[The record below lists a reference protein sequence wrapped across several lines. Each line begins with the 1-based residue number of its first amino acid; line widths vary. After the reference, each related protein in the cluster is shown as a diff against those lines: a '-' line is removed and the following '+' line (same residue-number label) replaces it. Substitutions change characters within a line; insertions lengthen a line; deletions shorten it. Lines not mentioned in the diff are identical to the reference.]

1 MMFIKFYILFLII
14 FAHLVKLLKIIKER
28 RIWQNLFA
36 IKKSMDKDKNLKN
49 ENKDSNMDA
58 QSLQEQG
65 YKINSSNSNPKP
77 KPADEHSNTESVND
91 TNNSTS
97 NSNTFQLDLAVLNEV
112 SKIAKMGMDSISYL
126 APKVSDKEMRKVLVA
141 MYSQYGNTQSQINQH
156 FEKYGEIPDSTPFKD
171 KMMSFAG
178 VQFNT
183 LRDRS
188 NSHIAEI
195 MIQGTLMGVIECQK
209 ILNCGLDVQKSTT
222 DLLKDFNKFQR
233 ENINKLNAF
242 L

>member
-1 MMFIKFYILFLII
+1 
-14 FAHLVKLLKIIKER
+14 
-28 RIWQNLFA
+28 
-36 IKKSMDKDKNLKN
+36 MDKDKNLKN

-58 QSLQEQG
+58 QPLQEQSH
-65 YKINSSNSNPKP
+65 KANTSNSDSKLKFN
-77 KPADEHSNTESVND
+77 DEHTNSKSADDTYNT
-91 TNNSTS
+91 TS
-97 NSNTFQLDLAVLNEV
+97 DSNTFQLDLAVLNEL

-156 FEKYGEIPDSTPFKD
+156 FEKYGEIPESTPLKD

-183 LRDRS
+183 LKDRS

-222 DLLKDFNKFQR
+222 ELIKDFNKFQR
-233 ENINKLNAF
+233 SNIDKLNAF

>member
-1 MMFIKFYILFLII
+1 
-14 FAHLVKLLKIIKER
+14 
-28 RIWQNLFA
+28 
-36 IKKSMDKDKNLKN
+36 MDKDKNLKN

-58 QSLQEQG
+58 QSLQEQSH
-65 YKINSSNSNPKP
+65 KANTSNSDSKP
-77 KPADEHSNTESVND
+77 KSNDEHTNIKSINEPNNT
-91 TNNSTS
+91 TS
-97 NSNTFQLDLAVLNEV
+97 NSNTFQLDLAVLNEI

-156 FEKYGEIPDSTPFKD
+156 FEKYGEIPDSTPLKD

-209 ILNCGLDVQKSTT
+209 ILNCSLDIQKSTT
-222 DLLKDFNKFQR
+222 ELIKDFNKFQR
-233 ENINKLNAF
+233 DNIDKLNSF

>member
-1 MMFIKFYILFLII
+1 M
-14 FAHLVKLLKIIKER
+14 
-28 RIWQNLFA
+28 FA
-36 IKKSMDKDKNLKN
+36 IINSMDKDKNLKN

-65 YKINSSNSNPKP
+65 NKVNSINSNSKP
-77 KPADEHSNTESVND
+77 KFDYEHSNTQSAND
-91 TNNSTS
+91 NDNTATD
-97 NSNTFQLDLAVLNEV
+97 SNTFQLDLAVLNEV

-222 DLLKDFNKFQR
+222 ELIKDFNKFQR
-233 ENINKLNAF
+233 ENIDKLNAF

>member
-1 MMFIKFYILFLII
+1 
-14 FAHLVKLLKIIKER
+14 
-28 RIWQNLFA
+28 
-36 IKKSMDKDKNLKN
+36 MDKDKNLKN

-58 QSLQEQG
+58 QPLQEQSH
-65 YKINSSNSNPKP
+65 KANTSNSDSKL
-77 KPADEHSNTESVND
+77 KFIDEHTNTQSTND
-91 TNNSTS
+91 ADNSTS

-156 FEKYGEIPDSTPFKD
+156 FEKYGEIPDSTPLKD

-209 ILNCGLDVQKSTT
+209 ILNCSLDIQKSTT
-222 DLLKDFNKFQR
+222 ELIKDFNKFQR
-233 ENINKLNAF
+233 DNIDKLNAF

>member
-1 MMFIKFYILFLII
+1 M
-14 FAHLVKLLKIIKER
+14 
-28 RIWQNLFA
+28 FA
-36 IKKSMDKDKNLKN
+36 IKRSMDKDKNLKN

-58 QSLQEQG
+58 QPLQEQSH
-65 YKINSSNSNPKP
+65 KANTSNSNSKS
-77 KPADEHSNTESVND
+77 KSNDEHTNIKSADES
-91 TNNSTS
+91 NNSTS

-126 APKVSDKEMRKVLVA
+126 APKVADKEMRKVLVA

-222 DLLKDFNKFQR
+222 ELIKDFNKFQR
-233 ENINKLNAF
+233 SNIDKLNAF

>member
-1 MMFIKFYILFLII
+1 MLFGQTIKNIY
-14 FAHLVKLLKIIKER
+14 KKGEYGKY
-28 RIWQNLFA
+28 FA
-36 IKKSMDKDKNLKN
+36 INIIMDKDKNLKN

-58 QSLQEQG
+58 QSLQEQSH
-65 YKINSSNSNPKP
+65 KANTSNSDSKL
-77 KPADEHSNTESVND
+77 KFIDEHTNSQSTNESY
-91 TNNSTS
+91 NSTS

-126 APKVSDKEMRKVLVA
+126 APKVSDKEMRRILVA

-156 FEKYGEIPDSTPFKD
+156 FEKYGEIPESTPLKD

-195 MIQGTLMGVIECQK
+195 MIQGTLMGLIECQ
-209 ILNCGLDVQKSTT
+209 
-222 DLLKDFNKFQR
+222 
-233 ENINKLNAF
+233 
-242 L
+242 

>member
-1 MMFIKFYILFLII
+1 
-14 FAHLVKLLKIIKER
+14 
-28 RIWQNLFA
+28 
-36 IKKSMDKDKNLKN
+36 MDKDKNLKN

-58 QSLQEQG
+58 QPLQEQSN
-65 YKINSSNSNPKP
+65 KANTSNSDSKL
-77 KPADEHSNTESVND
+77 KFIDEHTNTQSTND
-91 TNNSTS
+91 ADNSTS

-156 FEKYGEIPDSTPFKD
+156 FEKYGEIPDSTPLKD

-209 ILNCGLDVQKSTT
+209 ILNCSLDIQKSTT
-222 DLLKDFNKFQR
+222 ELIKDFNKFQR
-233 ENINKLNAF
+233 DNIDKLNAF

>member
-1 MMFIKFYILFLII
+1 
-14 FAHLVKLLKIIKER
+14 
-28 RIWQNLFA
+28 
-36 IKKSMDKDKNLKN
+36 MDKDKNLKN

-65 YKINSSNSNPKP
+65 YKVNSTNTNSKP
-77 KPADEHSNTESVND
+77 KSTNEHTNTESVDESCYTTND
-91 TNNSTS
+91 S
-97 NSNTFQLDLAVLNEV
+97 NSFQLDLAVLNEI

-126 APKVSDKEMRKVLVA
+126 APKVSDKDMRKELVA
-141 MYSQYGNTQSQINQH
+141 IYSQYGSTQSKINQH
-156 FEKYGEIPDSTPFKD
+156 FEKYGEIPESTPLKD

-183 LRDRS
+183 LKDRS

-209 ILNCGLDVQKSTT
+209 ILNCNLDIQKSTT
-222 DLLKDFNKFQR
+222 ELIKDFNKFQR
-233 ENINKLNAF
+233 ENIDKLNAY

>member
-1 MMFIKFYILFLII
+1 
-14 FAHLVKLLKIIKER
+14 
-28 RIWQNLFA
+28 
-36 IKKSMDKDKNLKN
+36 MDKDKNLKN
-49 ENKDSNMDA
+49 KNKDSNMDA
-58 QSLQEQG
+58 QSLQEQSH
-65 YKINSSNSNPKP
+65 KANTSNSDSKP
-77 KPADEHSNTESVND
+77 KSNDEHTNIKSINEPNNT
-91 TNNSTS
+91 TS
-97 NSNTFQLDLAVLNEV
+97 NSNTFQLDLAVLNEI

-156 FEKYGEIPDSTPFKD
+156 FEKYGEIPDSTPLKD

-209 ILNCGLDVQKSTT
+209 ILNCSLDIQKSTT
-222 DLLKDFNKFQR
+222 ELIKDFNKFQR
-233 ENINKLNAF
+233 DNIDKLNSF

>member
-1 MMFIKFYILFLII
+1 M
-14 FAHLVKLLKIIKER
+14 VKLLKIIKER
-28 RIWQNLFA
+28 SMWQNLFA
-36 IKKSMDKDKNLKN
+36 IINSMDKDKNLKN

-58 QSLQEQG
+58 QALQEQG
-65 YKINSSNSNPKP
+65 NKANPSNVNTKPQSANEHTNTKSANGSNN
-77 KPADEHSNTESVND
+77 A
-91 TNNSTS
+91 TS

-222 DLLKDFNKFQR
+222 ELIKDFNKFQR
-233 ENINKLNAF
+233 ENIDKLNAF

>member
-1 MMFIKFYILFLII
+1 M
-14 FAHLVKLLKIIKER
+14 
-28 RIWQNLFA
+28 FA
-36 IKKSMDKDKNLKN
+36 IKRSMDKDKNLKN

-156 FEKYGEIPDSTPFKD
+156 FEKYGEIPDSTPFRD

-183 LRDRS
+183 LKDRS

-222 DLLKDFNKFQR
+222 ELIKDFNKFQR
-233 ENINKLNAF
+233 SNIDKLNAF

>member
-1 MMFIKFYILFLII
+1 MAK
-14 FAHLVKLLKIIKER
+14 
-28 RIWQNLFA
+28 NA
-36 IKKSMDKDKNLKN
+36 INIVMDKDKNLKN

-58 QSLQEQG
+58 QPLQEQSH
-65 YKINSSNSNPKP
+65 KANTSNSNSKS
-77 KPADEHSNTESVND
+77 KSNDEHTNIKSTDES
-91 TNNSTS
+91 NNSTS

-141 MYSQYGNTQSQINQH
+141 MYSQYGNTQSQVNQH
-156 FEKYGEIPDSTPFKD
+156 FEKYGEIPDSTPLKD

-195 MIQGTLMGVIECQK
+195 MIQGTLMGIIECQK
-209 ILNCGLDVQKSTT
+209 ILNCKLDVQKSTT
-222 DLLKDFNKFQR
+222 ELIKDFNKFQR
-233 ENINKLNAF
+233 DNIDKLNAF

>member
-1 MMFIKFYILFLII
+1 MAK
-14 FAHLVKLLKIIKER
+14 
-28 RIWQNLFA
+28 QFA
-36 IKKSMDKDKNLKN
+36 INIIMDKDKNLKN

-58 QSLQEQG
+58 QPLQEQSH
-65 YKINSSNSNPKP
+65 KANTSNSDSKLKFN
-77 KPADEHSNTESVND
+77 DEHTNSQSTDD
-91 TNNSTS
+91 TYNSTS
-97 NSNTFQLDLAVLNEV
+97 DSNTFQLDLAVLNEL

-156 FEKYGEIPDSTPFKD
+156 FEKYGEIPESTPLKD

-183 LRDRS
+183 LKDKS

-209 ILNCGLDVQKSTT
+209 ILNCKLDIQKSTT
-222 DLLKDFNKFQR
+222 ELIKDFNKFQR
-233 ENINKLNAF
+233 DNIDKLNAF

>member
-1 MMFIKFYILFLII
+1 MAKS
-14 FAHLVKLLKIIKER
+14 
-28 RIWQNLFA
+28 A
-36 IKKSMDKDKNLKN
+36 INIVMDKDKNLKN

-58 QSLQEQG
+58 QPLQEQSH
-65 YKINSSNSNPKP
+65 KANNSNSNSKS
-77 KPADEHSNTESVND
+77 KSNDEHTNIKSTDDS
-91 TNNSTS
+91 NNSTS

-141 MYSQYGNTQSQINQH
+141 MYSQYGNTQSQVNQH
-156 FEKYGEIPDSTPFKD
+156 FEKYGEIPDSTPLKD

-178 VQFNT
+178 IQFNT

-195 MIQGTLMGVIECQK
+195 MIQGTLMGIIECQK
-209 ILNCGLDVQKSTT
+209 ILNCKLDVQKSTT
-222 DLLKDFNKFQR
+222 ELIKDFNKFQR
-233 ENINKLNAF
+233 DNIDKLNAF

>member
-1 MMFIKFYILFLII
+1 
-14 FAHLVKLLKIIKER
+14 
-28 RIWQNLFA
+28 
-36 IKKSMDKDKNLKN
+36 MDKDKSLKN

-156 FEKYGEIPDSTPFKD
+156 FEKYGEIPDSTPFRD

-183 LRDRS
+183 LKDRS

-222 DLLKDFNKFQR
+222 ELIKDFNKFQR
-233 ENINKLNAF
+233 SNIDKLNAF

>member
-1 MMFIKFYILFLII
+1 M
-14 FAHLVKLLKIIKER
+14 
-28 RIWQNLFA
+28 FA
-36 IKKSMDKDKNLKN
+36 IKRSMDKDKNLKN

-141 MYSQYGNTQSQINQH
+141 MYSQYGNTQNQINQH
-156 FEKYGEIPDSTPFKD
+156 FEKYGEIPDSTPFRD

-183 LRDRS
+183 LKDRS

-222 DLLKDFNKFQR
+222 ELIKDFNKFQR
-233 ENINKLNAF
+233 SNIDKLNAF

>member
-1 MMFIKFYILFLII
+1 M
-14 FAHLVKLLKIIKER
+14 
-28 RIWQNLFA
+28 FA
-36 IKKSMDKDKNLKN
+36 IKRSMDKDKNLKN

-156 FEKYGEIPDSTPFKD
+156 FEKYGEIPDSTPFRD

-183 LRDRS
+183 LKDRS

-209 ILNCGLDVQKSTT
+209 
-222 DLLKDFNKFQR
+222 
-233 ENINKLNAF
+233 F
-242 L
+242 LIVV

>member
-1 MMFIKFYILFLII
+1 MAKNAINII
-14 FAHLVKLLKIIKER
+14 
-28 RIWQNLFA
+28 
-36 IKKSMDKDKNLKN
+36 MDKDKNLKN
-49 ENKDSNMDA
+49 ENKDSNIDA
-58 QSLQEQG
+58 QPLQEQSH
-65 YKINSSNSNPKP
+65 KANTSNSDSKLKFIDEHTNSQS
-77 KPADEHSNTESVND
+77 ADESY
-91 TNNSTS
+91 NSTS
-97 NSNTFQLDLAVLNEV
+97 DSHTFQLDLAVLNEL

-156 FEKYGEIPDSTPFKD
+156 FEKYGEIPDSTPLKD

-209 ILNCGLDVQKSTT
+209 ILNCSLDIQKSTT
-222 DLLKDFNKFQR
+222 ELIKDFNKFQR
-233 ENINKLNAF
+233 ENIDKLNAF

>member
-1 MMFIKFYILFLII
+1 
-14 FAHLVKLLKIIKER
+14 
-28 RIWQNLFA
+28 
-36 IKKSMDKDKNLKN
+36 MDKDKNLKN

-65 YKINSSNSNPKP
+65 NKVNSINSNSKP
-77 KPADEHSNTESVND
+77 KFDYEHSNTQSAND
-91 TNNSTS
+91 NDNTATD
-97 NSNTFQLDLAVLNEV
+97 SNTFQLDLAVLNEV

-222 DLLKDFNKFQR
+222 ELIKDFNKFQR
-233 ENINKLNAF
+233 ENIDKLNAF

>member
-1 MMFIKFYILFLII
+1 
-14 FAHLVKLLKIIKER
+14 
-28 RIWQNLFA
+28 
-36 IKKSMDKDKNLKN
+36 MDKDKNLKN

-58 QSLQEQG
+58 QPLQEQSH
-65 YKINSSNSNPKP
+65 KANSSNSDSKLKFN
-77 KPADEHSNTESVND
+77 DEHTNSKSADDTYNT
-91 TNNSTS
+91 TS
-97 NSNTFQLDLAVLNEV
+97 DSNTFQLDLAVLNEL

-156 FEKYGEIPDSTPFKD
+156 FEKYGEIPESTPLKD

-183 LRDRS
+183 LKDRS

-209 ILNCGLDVQKSTT
+209 ILNCKLDVQKSTT
-222 DLLKDFNKFQR
+222 ELIKDFNKFQR
-233 ENINKLNAF
+233 DNIDKLNAF